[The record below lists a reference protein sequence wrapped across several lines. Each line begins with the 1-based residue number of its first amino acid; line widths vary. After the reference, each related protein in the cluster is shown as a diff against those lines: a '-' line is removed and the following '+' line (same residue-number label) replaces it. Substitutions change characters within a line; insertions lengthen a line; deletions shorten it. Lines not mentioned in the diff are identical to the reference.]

1 MCKSR
6 DGFDDLFAGM
16 TAEDFLQEN
25 DGDSS
30 CKHEWKDD
38 GDNMQIYC
46 KKCTAR
52 RYNTF
57 ISDVER
63 VK

>member
-1 MCKSR
+1 MYDSR

-25 DGDSS
+25 EGDLCCVHVWEEDLNNS
-30 CKHEWKDD
+30 
-38 GDNMQIYC
+38 QIFC

-52 RYNTF
+52 SSVVL
-57 ISDVER
+57 I
-63 VK
+63 

>member
-25 DGDSS
+25 EGDPA
-30 CKHEWKDD
+30 CKHEWEDD
-38 GDNMQIYC
+38 GDNLQVFC
-46 KKCTAR
+46 KRCPAR
-52 RYNTF
+52 H
-57 ISDVER
+57 DVGPE
-63 VK
+63 